1 MASPPAIHSTPCRW
15 PNRPDTGAMRYT
27 SQIAEKNQRIELLPL
42 PGTIPVPRALVTT
55 PGRSG
60 GASVV
65 ASLPVIAI
73 ACSPHIH
80 AATFLGLTGPTPP
93 GRTAAGTPRGSPR
106 VPARPP
112 MRWPGP
118 YGHWSRGS
126 DRLRGGSDRGGGQRG
141 EDPQPDDQA
150 DGQADRHGDVL
161 DHVGADLHRVI
172 GGRELADLAQEAGQR
187 EPQAAEDG
195 EDEVRHQADRLH
207 LIRVVPVPDGHG

>member
-126 DRLRGGSDRGGGQRG
+126 DRLRGGAHRQGGQHD
-141 EDPQPDDQA
+141 EDRQPDDDA
-150 DGQADRHGDVL
+150 
-161 DHVGADLHRVI
+161 DHVDQRYASMADHVRADLDDLV
-172 GGRELADLAQEAGQR
+172 GGRELAELLQR
-187 EPQAAEDG
+187 TA
-195 EDEVRHQADRLH
+195 
-207 LIRVVPVPDGHG
+207 

>member
-1 MASPPAIHSTPCRW
+1 M
-15 PNRPDTGAMRYT
+15 
-27 SQIAEKNQRIELLPL
+27 
-42 PGTIPVPRALVTT
+42 PRALVTT

-60 GASVV
+60 GASVA
-65 ASLPVIAI
+65 ASLLVIAI

-80 AATFLGLTGPTPP
+80 AATFLGLTGL
-93 GRTAAGTPRGSPR
+93 TPRGVPLPVRPVVPPR

-126 DRLRGGSDRGGGQRG
+126 DRLRSGSDRGGGQRG

-161 DHVGADLHRVI
+161 DHVGADLYRVI
-172 GGRELADLAQEAGQR
+172 GGRELADLAQETG
-187 EPQAAEDG
+187 
-195 EDEVRHQADRLH
+195 
-207 LIRVVPVPDGHG
+207 